1 VLSVLGTL
9 AQDVLLEP
17 YGALVLDMSV
27 AQTTRLTAM
36 WGAGTIIAMLASGSW
51 LIQRTGYLAALRAG
65 LALNV
70 AVFAGFILAGW
81 LGSPAL
87 FRGLVFVLGLG
98 TGLSM
103 AGLLTAVIEYT
114 TSARAGLMM
123 GVWGTAAEIGQTMG
137 GVLGGAVVDAMRWLT
152 GGDALIAYSTL
163 FTLEGA
169 LLAIALALAA
179 DLRAKTPAH
188 LADVSAGVP
197 AGGMAGD

>member
-1 VLSVLGTL
+1 MGVLFGARLTDRLKSTVLSGMGIYTAAVGMQMFLKTGNVLVVLG
-9 AQDVLLEP
+9 A
-17 YGALVLDMSV
+17 
-27 AQTTRLTAM
+27 
-36 WGAGTIIAMLASGSW
+36 I
-51 LIQRTGYLAALRAG
+51 G

-81 LGSPAL
+81 MGSPAL